1 MNQSQHFEDVST
13 LKLPRVIVSP
23 CRYELHLLWFSGM
36 SCRVASDVLCG
47 PGDPLCR
54 PLRCLVSQPASL
66 SIQLPLQSTTDAGLF
81 ACLLTSPYVHWSTDL
96 FHSLISTCP
105 HLRRHG
111 GLEEGE
117 YYQNRLCFTVFCTV
131 IYTSSFRHIAAKQLN
146 QNVNV
151 SEITGINNQELKAN
165 CSHTTFLS

>member
-1 MNQSQHFEDVST
+1 VPKIFVRFFESWALKPAVNYMNQSQHFEDVST

-81 ACLLTSPYVHWSTDL
+81 ACLLTSPYVHWFTDL

-117 YYQNRLCFTVFCTV
+117 HYQNRLCFTVFLYCY
-131 IYTSSFRHIAAKQLN
+131 IYIFISPRSSK
-146 QNVNV
+146 
-151 SEITGINNQELKAN
+151 
-165 CSHTTFLS
+165 TTESKRKC